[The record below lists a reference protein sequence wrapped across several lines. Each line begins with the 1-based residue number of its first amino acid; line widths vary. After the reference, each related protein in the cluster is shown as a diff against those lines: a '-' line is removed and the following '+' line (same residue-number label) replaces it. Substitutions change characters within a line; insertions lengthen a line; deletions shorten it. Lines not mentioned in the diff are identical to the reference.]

1 MVTCIDNIVLF
12 RKKLEQVQITCS
24 LKEFDQLPQYKKI
37 AKLHSFAFKSKN
49 NVLFFDKISESSGSN
64 HARHLSPEL
73 VLWGFAMDVLQDCV
87 AVSDLELM
95 ILEEIGIEGKILVR
109 SLDKI
114 HARTGINYSTI
125 SRVADKLQRTRHS

>member
-1 MVTCIDNIVLF
+1 MDTASTS
-12 RKKLEQVQITCS
+12 R
-24 LKEFDQLPQYKKI
+24 
-37 AKLHSFAFKSKN
+37 
-49 NVLFFDKISESSGSN
+49 GSN
-64 HARHLSPEL
+64 HARHLSSEL

-95 ILEEIGIEGKILVR
+95 ILEEIGIEGKVLVR

-125 SRVADKLQRTRHS
+125 SRVADKLQRTGNS

>member
-1 MVTCIDNIVLF
+1 MYHID
-12 RKKLEQVQITCS
+12 
-24 LKEFDQLPQYKKI
+24 Y
-37 AKLHSFAFKSKN
+37 